1 MRMILR
7 QHGFGQCVEQR
18 PLVPEVPVKRRL
30 LNPQPFRQFA
40 CRQTVYADLVQQVQ
54 GGTDHCIG
62 CNFVMLDTLSLINI
76 ICPPTYQ

>member
-1 MRMILR
+1 MILR

-54 GGTDHCIG
+54 GGTDHCIRLQL
-62 CNFVMLDTLSLINI
+62 CHA
-76 ICPPTYQ
+76 